1 MPSWLIGLIAA
12 TCCVAIIAFL
22 YMILAFRKI
31 TIVSKKV
38 DYLVEDLTYKSEKLN
53 SVVEAV
59 VKLSNY
65 VNVVEAVVK
74 RNSDTIA
81 KFVKNNAE
89 NIKKHEQNLEQA
101 LDYYKHED
109 KSKEDDNE

>member
-74 RNSDTIA
+74 KNSDTIA
-81 KFVKNNAE
+81 KFIKNNAE
-89 NIKKHEQNLEQA
+89 HIKKHEQNLEQT
-101 LDYYKHED
+101 LDYYKQTETKD
-109 KSKEDDNE
+109 KDE